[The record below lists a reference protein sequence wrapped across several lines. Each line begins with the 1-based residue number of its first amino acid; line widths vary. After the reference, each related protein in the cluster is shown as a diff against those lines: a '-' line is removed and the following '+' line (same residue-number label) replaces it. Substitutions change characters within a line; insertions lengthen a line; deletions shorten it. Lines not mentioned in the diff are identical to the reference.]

1 MSNLYVGLAKTSMKN
16 GRQFY
21 LPYFLTGAL
30 TVAMFYIMVYLA
42 SNRGLSSIPGN
53 TSLAA
58 ILFLGC
64 IVIGIFAFIFLYYT
78 NSFIIKRRK
87 KELGLYN
94 ILGMEKRHIAKVVFL
109 ETLFNAVLSIAG
121 GLLFGTV
128 FSKLLTMFL
137 YKLAGLSESIQF
149 YVSVPGVIGSMILF
163 GIIYASTLIYNL
175 IQIGKV
181 RCVWQAVIILLSQ
194 LRIHSARFLFS
205 LWLLYW

>member
-64 IVIGIFAFIFLYYT
+64 IVIGIFNWTSGFSGWFKPNTQLIRHFCSPQCFVR
-78 NSFIIKRRK
+78 NQRMQN
-87 KELGLYN
+87 N
-94 ILGMEKRHIAKVVFL
+94 ILV
-109 ETLFNAVLSIAG
+109 
-121 GLLFGTV
+121 
-128 FSKLLTMFL
+128 
-137 YKLAGLSESIQF
+137 
-149 YVSVPGVIGSMILF
+149 
-163 GIIYASTLIYNL
+163 
-175 IQIGKV
+175 
-181 RCVWQAVIILLSQ
+181 
-194 LRIHSARFLFS
+194 FS
-205 LWLLYW
+205 LWTIQCHCHLATVRLFQKMQRQFLHCLLQSMDTGIFPG